1 MKLKSVTKENKK
13 LGESLPM
20 SVFEEMVESVKSNKD
35 LEVALTSYIKE
46 MDTQEAKEYKS
57 ANFEKRVELV
67 NLSTSLIEII
77 RAWDESTVALIKEL
91 QEKYSSSLFNHKEKT
106 YYSPLPFILVTLD
119 KEGYIIGNAG
129 KFYELHKEELEKH
142 LKYLNNFRLVKEND
156 APKKSKVIT
165 FDEFFKKFANSRY
178 PKALVMLWY
187 KAYLIENT
195 FSEKVARETYGKMIA
210 KKYKKVIL
218 GINPNLKQFTY
229 KSMVKDYFG
238 LDLDESSNAP
248 KLAKQL
254 KKASIDYTEEEIRH
268 FGEVQNWWIDWYSR
282 ESYTLTEAYTRAT
295 DLWVDMQDFEI
306 PNFVDNWAFNGSCNS
321 SDSTAGADTHLV
333 LKHLG
338 FEYLK
343 GYSTYYK
350 EGKLEFMPSM
360 RTYFFR
366 KDGEIAHAGTYADFD
381 GSRAKAC
388 YEFTTVLLCIVFNKK
403 VGDFHKIQ
411 GMKIECKGYRSKV
424 AGKIFF
430 WANQARNDYAKFGTA
445 EILNDFD
452 EDFVLDYCEKYPSIQ
467 YVLGIISNIEKSLI
481 KLEQQ
486 ESTKYLIKNFR
497 KKQSAKIDE
506 FLNLLKK

>member
-13 LGESLPM
+13 LGEALPTK
-20 SVFEEMVESVKSNKD
+20 VFEEIVESVKTNKD
-35 LEVALTSYIKE
+35 LEVALNSYIKE
-46 MDTQEAKEYKS
+46 MDTEEAKEYKS
-57 ANFEKRVELV
+57 ANFDKRVELV
-67 NLSTSLIEII
+67 NLSTPLIEII

-91 QEKYSSSLFNHKEKT
+91 QEKYSSSLFNIKEKT

-119 KEGYIIGNAG
+119 KEGYLIGNAG
-129 KFYELHKEELEKH
+129 KFYELHKEELDKH
-142 LKYLNNFRLVKEND
+142 LKYLNNFRLVKESD
-156 APKKSKVIT
+156 EPKKGKSIT
-165 FDEFFKKFANSRY
+165 FDEFFKKFGSSRY
-178 PKALVMLWY
+178 PKGLIMLWY
-187 KAYLIENT
+187 KTYLIENT
-195 FSEKVARETYGKMIA
+195 FSEEVAREAYGKIIA
-210 KKYKKVIL
+210 KKYKKAIL

-268 FGEVQNWWIDWYSR
+268 FGEVQKWWIDWYSR
-282 ESYTLTEAYTRAT
+282 ETYILDDSHIRAT
-295 DLWVDMQDFEI
+295 DLWVDMEDFEI
-306 PNFVDNWAFNGSCNS
+306 PNFVDSWAFNGSCNS

-350 EGKLEFMPSM
+350 KGKLEFMPSM

-366 KDGEIAHAGTYADFD
+366 KHNEIAHAGTYADFG

-403 VGDFHKIQ
+403 VGDFHKIK
-411 GMKIECKGYRSKV
+411 GMDIECKDYSSKV
-424 AGKIFF
+424 GGEIHF
-430 WANQARNDYAKFGTA
+430 WANQAKNDYAKFGTDD
-445 EILNDFD
+445 ILEDFD
-452 EDFVLDYCEKYPSIQ
+452 EDYVLDYCEKYPAIR
-467 YVLGIISNIEKSLI
+467 YALGTISNIEKILI
-481 KLEQQ
+481 KLDQQ
-486 ESTKYLIKNFR
+486 ESTKYLIKDFR
-497 KKQSAKIDE
+497 KKQSTKIDE
-506 FLNLLKK
+506 FLNLLTT

>member
-1 MKLKSVTKENKK
+1 MKLKSVIKENKE
-13 LGESLPM
+13 LGKVLPTK
-20 SVFEEMVESVKSNKD
+20 VFEEIVESVKTNKD

-46 MDTQEAKEYKS
+46 MDTEEAKDYKS

-67 NLSTSLIEII
+67 NLSIPLLEII

-91 QEKYSSSLFNHKEKT
+91 QEKYYSSLFNHKEKT

-119 KEGYIIGNAG
+119 KEGYIIGNAD
-129 KFYELHKEELEKH
+129 KFYELHKKELEKH
-142 LKYLNNFRLVKEND
+142 LKYLNNFRLVKESYTS
-156 APKKSKVIT
+156 KKDKVIT
-165 FDEFFKKFANSRY
+165 FDEFYQEFGSSKY
-178 PKALVMLWY
+178 PKGLIMVWY
-187 KAYLIENT
+187 KTYIIENT

-238 LDLDESSNAP
+238 LELDESSNAP

-268 FGEVQNWWIDWYSR
+268 FGEVQKWWIDWYSR
-282 ESYTLTEAYTRAT
+282 ETYTLDDAYIRAT
-295 DLWVDMQDFEI
+295 DLWVDMEDFEI
-306 PNFVDNWAFNGSCNS
+306 PNFVDNWAFNGSCNA
-321 SDSTAGADTHLV
+321 SDSTAGSDTHLV

-350 EGKLEFMPSM
+350 DGKLEFMPSM

-366 KDGEIAHAGTYADFD
+366 KDGEIAHAGTYADFG

-403 VGDFHKIQ
+403 VGDFHKIK
-411 GMKIECKGYRSKV
+411 GMNINCKGYSSKV
-424 AGKIFF
+424 GGEVYF
-430 WANQARNDYAKFGTA
+430 WANQAKNGYAKFGTDD
-445 EILNDFD
+445 ILEDFD
-452 EDFVLDYCEKYPSIQ
+452 EDFVLDYCEKYPAIR
-467 YVLGIISNIEKSLI
+467 YALGTISNIEKSLI
-481 KLEQQ
+481 KLDQQ
-486 ESTKYLIKNFR
+486 ESTKYLIKVFR
-497 KKQSAKIDE
+497 KKQSTKIDE
-506 FLNLLKK
+506 FLNLLTT

>member
-13 LGESLPM
+13 LGETLPM
-20 SVFEEMVESVKSNKD
+20 SVFEEIVESVKSNKD

-46 MDTQEAKEYKS
+46 IDTEEAKKYKAS
-57 ANFEKRVELV
+57 DFNKRVELV
-67 NLSTSLIEII
+67 NLSETLVEII
-77 RAWDESTVALIKEL
+77 RAWDESTVTLIKEL
-91 QEKYSSSLFNHKEKT
+91 QNKYSSNMFNHKEKT

-119 KEGYIIGNAG
+119 KEGYLIGNAG

-142 LKYLNNFRLVKEND
+142 IHYLNKFRLIEEDKPKE
-156 APKKSKVIT
+156 AKKMT
-165 FDEFFKKFANSRY
+165 FDIFYNKYASSRL
-178 PKALVMLWY
+178 PKGLVMIWY
-187 KAYLIENT
+187 KEYLTKGT
-195 FSEKVARETYGKMIA
+195 FSECSSRETYGKMIA
-210 KKYKKVIL
+210 KKYKKAIL

-254 KKASIDYTEEEIRH
+254 KKAGIEYTDEEIRH
-268 FGEVQNWWIDWYSR
+268 FGEVQKWWYDWYDR
-282 ESYTLTEAYTRAT
+282 EYDTLSGENIRAT
-295 DLWVDMQDFEI
+295 DLWVDMKYFEI
-306 PNFVDNWAFNGSCNS
+306 PNFVDSWAFNGSCNA

-350 EGKLEFMPSM
+350 EGKLELMPSM

-366 KDGEIAHAGTYADFD
+366 KHNEIAHAGTYADFG

-403 VGDFHKIQ
+403 VGDFHKIK
-411 GMKIECKGYRSKV
+411 GMDIDCKVYNSKV
-424 AGKIFF
+424 GGKIRF
-430 WANQARNDYAKFGTA
+430 WANQAKNDYAKFGTDD
-445 EILNDFD
+445 ILEGFD
-452 EDFVLDYCEKYPSIQ
+452 EYFVVDYCEKYPAIS
-467 YVLGIISNIEKSLI
+467 YVLGTVSSLKASLI
-481 KLEQQ
+481 KLEHQ
-486 ESTKYLIKNFR
+486 ESNKHTIKNFR
-497 KKQSAKIDE
+497 KDKTTKLDE

>member
-1 MKLKSVTKENKK
+1 MKLKSVTKENKE
-13 LGESLPM
+13 LGKVMPTK
-20 SVFEEMVESVKSNKD
+20 VFEEIVESVKTNKD

-46 MDTQEAKEYKS
+46 MNTEEAKEYKS

-67 NLSTSLIEII
+67 NLSTPLIEII

-106 YYSPLPFILVTLD
+106 YYSPLPFILTTLD

-142 LKYLNNFRLVKEND
+142 LKYLNNFRLVKESD
-156 APKKSKVIT
+156 ASKKDKVIT
-165 FDEFFKKFANSRY
+165 FDEFYKKFGSLRY
-178 PKALVMLWY
+178 PKGLIMIWY

-195 FSEKVARETYGKMIA
+195 FSEKVARETYGEMIA
-210 KKYKKVIL
+210 KKYKKAIL

-254 KKASIDYTEEEIRH
+254 KKAGIDYTEEEIRH
-268 FGEVQNWWIDWYSR
+268 FGEVQKWWVDWYSR
-282 ESYTLTEAYTRAT
+282 ETCTLDDSYVRAT
-295 DLWVDMQDFEI
+295 DLWLDMKDFEI
-306 PNFVDNWAFNGSCNS
+306 PNFVDSWAFNGSCNA
-321 SDSTAGADTHLV
+321 SDSIAGADTHLV

-350 EGKLEFMPSM
+350 DGKLQLMPSM
-360 RTYFFR
+360 RTYFLR
-366 KDGEIAHAGTYADFD
+366 KDNEIAHAGTYADFS
-381 GSRAKAC
+381 GTRAKAC

-403 VGDFHKIQ
+403 VGDFHKIK
-411 GMKIECKGYRSKV
+411 GMKIDCQNFNSQVG
-424 AGKIFF
+424 GKIHF
-430 WANQARNDYAKFGTA
+430 WANQAKNDYAKFGTA
-445 EILNDFD
+445 EIFADFN
-452 EDFVLDYCEKYPSIQ
+452 EDFMQEYCEKYPAIRYALEQ
-467 YVLGIISNIEKSLI
+467 LSNLERSVF

-486 ESTKYLIKNFR
+486 KSVKYLIKNFR
-497 KKQSAKIDE
+497 KTKDSKVNE
-506 FLNLLKK
+506 FLELLKK